1 MFLRLSILILLLKS
15 STFILSQHLQ
25 DYIRLGTTNSYSIQL
40 ASNEYKIATVNYRVF
55 KTSSRPTLS
64 VNGSVPVYNKD
75 NFGITQPDGTIRFLR
90 RSQNYSNA
98 GFSISQPIPFTG
110 GTVSLNTDLYR
121 FDDFVANTKQYNGTP
136 VFLQLQQPLFG
147 YNSYKW
153 DKQIEPLRLE
163 ESRLALQYEKNRLA
177 YDICKA
183 FFDVLDAQSNKK
195 LALTNLDNCL
205 TNLAAEK
212 RKIQLGTSTEDKALQ
227 LEIQELNSRREA
239 EAAELSIQSAFI
251 QLRFLINSTDTALKE
266 LILPKKLPVLEL
278 DINVLLKEAQ
288 KNLPVY
294 IGFQRKLLEAKS
306 NTNQVKAQN
315 NQVNLTV
322 SYGLTNTAVSIPA
335 IYRSPRDQQ
344 RFSLGFSVPLI
355 TWGKRKNSIAAAKL
369 QESQIELS
377 NKAEGAKL
385 AAEITTLVLELPLL
399 QKNAFSALRIDTLTQ
414 KRFLITNRLFQSGKV
429 SLSELQI
436 SQNEKDMAKRNY
448 LLAMRRFWEAWY
460 LLQLKANTG
469 Q

>member
-1 MFLRLSILILLLKS
+1 M
-15 STFILSQHLQ
+15 
-25 DYIRLGTTNSYSIQL
+25 
-40 ASNEYKIATVNYRVF
+40 
-55 KTSSRPTLS
+55 SSRPTLF
-64 VNGSVPVYNKD
+64 VNGNAPVYNKD

-121 FDDFVANTKQYNGTP
+121 FDDFVAKTRQYNGTP

-183 FFDVLDAQSNKK
+183 FFDVLEAQSNKK
-195 LALTNLDNCL
+195 LALTNLDYCL

-251 QLRFLINSTDTALKE
+251 QLRFLVNSTDTALKE
-266 LILPKKLPVLEL
+266 LMLPEKLPVLEL
-278 DINVLLKEAQ
+278 DINALLKEAQ

-315 NQVNLTV
+315 NQVNLTA
-322 SYGLTNTAVSIPA
+322 SYGLTNAAVSIPA
-335 IYRSPRDQQ
+335 IYRSPGDQQ
-344 RFSLGFSVPLI
+344 RFSLGFSLPLI
-355 TWGKRKNSIAAAKL
+355 TWGKRKNSISAAKL

-385 AAEITTLVLELPLL
+385 AAEITSLVLELPLL

-460 LLQLKANTG
+460 LLQLKINADE
-469 Q
+469 